1 MVALIIESS
10 YNRNKFKA
18 LIKLLKWTFLR
29 RQAGMQASAGYC
41 LGMIKYVVQSIY
53 LDGFISPYASL
64 SIVSFVLSDK
74 LIPTIPRA
82 DSAMF
87 LAAFGRVGR
96 ALVPM

>member
-1 MVALIIESS
+1 
-10 YNRNKFKA
+10 
-18 LIKLLKWTFLR
+18 
-29 RQAGMQASAGYC
+29 
-41 LGMIKYVVQSIY
+41 
-53 LDGFISPYASL
+53 
-64 SIVSFVLSDK
+64 VSFVLSDK

>member
-1 MVALIIESS
+1 
-10 YNRNKFKA
+10 
-18 LIKLLKWTFLR
+18 
-29 RQAGMQASAGYC
+29 MQASAGYC
-41 LGMIKYVVQSIY
+41 LGVTKYVGQSIY